1 MEGADWLRGRW
12 AEPKILGGSD
22 VQQLRE
28 NKTHQK
34 EKERNIQT
42 ERFPTPQ
49 QSAEHGWLLLR
60 CRRHGEA
67 DRCFWKRIK
76 ALMLASDPYLKTTK
90 NTKKS
95 ERAGNRQSRKYGFQP
110 QTTSEEPPPPPPPPN
125 PTPHIYPASITSWQF
140 GIPPVPQ
147 TTDNGGGGGG
157 DAAKQRRE
165 PPMNNRQ
172 VGVGGWGGR
181 DCRRR

>member
-76 ALMLASDPYLKTTK
+76 ALMLASDPYLKT
-90 NTKKS
+90 
-95 ERAGNRQSRKYGFQP
+95 RASALATVNPENMVSNRRPHQRS
-110 QTTSEEPPPPPPPPN
+110 PPPPPPPN

-147 TTDNGGGGGG
+147 TTDNGGGGG

-172 VGVGGWGGR
+172 VVVGGWRGVGGR